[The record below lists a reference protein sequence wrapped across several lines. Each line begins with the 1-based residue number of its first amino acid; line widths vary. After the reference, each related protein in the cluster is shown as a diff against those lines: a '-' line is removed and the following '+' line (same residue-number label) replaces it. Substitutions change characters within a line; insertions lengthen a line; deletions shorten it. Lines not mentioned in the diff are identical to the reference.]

1 MDIRE
6 DLNIYMQIIR
16 LLDESVNGYLYACDL
31 QDDRMYFTDKIC
43 RRFALPFSG
52 EQGIPF
58 KEWEAV
64 IYDRD
69 VKLIKDDM
77 EAVRSGKRNGC
88 DIECRMIDREGN
100 RVGVHWRATVHADKS
115 GKPAVLL
122 GSMDELVLGQ
132 RIDSLT
138 GLWNYDKCTEDLES
152 AVLKE
157 EGYFIVFG
165 IDNFKHINVKNGR
178 PFGNDVLKRMTESLE
193 KKCRLFGY
201 AVSAEWRLFCS
212 NPSGKRE
219 KGSILLLRYRQ
230 AGDGKRVHFI
240 SGSCRLFP

>member
-1 MDIRE
+1 
-6 DLNIYMQIIR
+6 
-16 LLDESVNGYLYACDL
+16 
-31 QDDRMYFTDKIC
+31 
-43 RRFALPFSG
+43 
-52 EQGIPF
+52 
-58 KEWEAV
+58 
-64 IYDRD
+64 
-69 VKLIKDDM
+69 M

-115 GKPAVLL
+115 GKAGQYLL

-157 EGYFIVFG
+157 KGYFIVFG

-178 PFGNDVLKRMTESLE
+178 PFGNDVLKRMTESL
-193 KKCRLFGY
+193 KKMQTVRLRCIGWMETVLQQPFR
-201 AVSAEWRLFCS
+201 E
-212 NPSGKRE
+212 RE

-240 SGSCRLFP
+240 SGSCRVIPLTGAWMAGSYTSFAEGP

>member
-1 MDIRE
+1 MP
-6 DLNIYMQIIR
+6 
-16 LLDESVNGYLYACDL
+16 
-31 QDDRMYFTDKIC
+31 DDR
-43 RRFALPFSG
+43 
-52 EQGIPF
+52 Q
-58 KEWEAV
+58 
-64 IYDRD
+64 
-69 VKLIKDDM
+69 
-77 EAVRSGKRNGC
+77 
-88 DIECRMIDREGN
+88 EGN

-178 PFGNDVLKRMTESLE
+178 PLWK
-193 KKCRLFGY
+193 
-201 AVSAEWRLFCS
+201 
-212 NPSGKRE
+212 
-219 KGSILLLRYRQ
+219 
-230 AGDGKRVHFI
+230 
-240 SGSCRLFP
+240 

>member
-1 MDIRE
+1 M
-6 DLNIYMQIIR
+6 
-16 LLDESVNGYLYACDL
+16 
-31 QDDRMYFTDKIC
+31 
-43 RRFALPFSG
+43 
-52 EQGIPF
+52 
-58 KEWEAV
+58 
-64 IYDRD
+64 
-69 VKLIKDDM
+69 
-77 EAVRSGKRNGC
+77 
-88 DIECRMIDREGN
+88 
-100 RVGVHWRATVHADKS
+100 GVHWRATVHADKS

-193 KKCRLFGY
+193 KN
-201 AVSAEWRLFCS
+201 AWRLFCS

-219 KGSILLLRYRQ
+219 KGSIFLLRYRQ